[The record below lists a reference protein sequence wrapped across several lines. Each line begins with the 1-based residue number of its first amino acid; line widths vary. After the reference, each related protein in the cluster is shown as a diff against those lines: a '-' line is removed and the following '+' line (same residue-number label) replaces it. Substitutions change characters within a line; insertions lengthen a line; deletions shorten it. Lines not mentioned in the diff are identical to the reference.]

1 MKDRYAQ
8 SSMRKQTNRM
18 TFGEVCSL
26 IVVVVVVAVV
36 IVVVYST
43 D

>member
-18 TFGEVCSL
+18 TFGQVPVLLTAIIIRSL
-26 IVVVVVVAVV
+26 C
-36 IVVVYST
+36 
-43 D
+43 

>member
-18 TFGEVCSL
+18 TFGEVSVTTSGSVPTL
-26 IVVVVVVAVV
+26 TRVFAV
-36 IVVVYST
+36 